1 MLPVTAA
8 MTPQETPAKAIAA
21 YDVRDEVRA
30 IRASMQNAEHPLT
43 LLVSGVH
50 GIGKTTLSHEL
61 SRRLGVR
68 QYVGLGTIVKTLI
81 EFDVPS
87 DTPGGT
93 GTMDNVVDLEDPA
106 AQLDAQARVICRVV
120 DRLVRTYHAQGVHC
134 LVEGVQLLP
143 KYLHLPE
150 GAIHLH
156 LAISGFDAYIRQV
169 REVNPHKYGPIT
181 EARVSTLAA
190 LDRALCAEMQ
200 ASAQVVILPHR
211 QPIPALVCD
220 AVRAIYNRTQ
230 GGTNTCSGI
239 K

>member
-1 MLPVTAA
+1 VR
-8 MTPQETPAKAIAA
+8 
-21 YDVRDEVRA
+21 DVRAEVRA
-30 IRASMQNAEHPLT
+30 IRERMKRGGHPLVI
-43 LLVSGVH
+43 LVSGVH

-61 SRRLGVR
+61 SRRLGVH
-68 QYVGLGTIVKTLI
+68 QCVGLGTIVKTLI

-87 DTPGGT
+87 DTPGGA

-169 REVNPHKYGPIT
+169 RDVNPHKYGPIT
-181 EARVSTLAA
+181 EPRISTLAA
-190 LDRALCAEMQ
+190 LDRVLSREMQ
-200 ASAQVVILPHR
+200 EAQEVVVLPHQR
-211 QPIPALVCD
+211 PVGGVVAE
-220 AVRAIYNRTQ
+220 AIRVIHERYVQ
-230 GGTNTCSGI
+230 GGGSDLCSGNE
-239 K
+239 

>member
-1 MLPVTAA
+1 M
-8 MTPQETPAKAIAA
+8 K
-21 YDVRDEVRA
+21 RGG
-30 IRASMQNAEHPLT
+30 HPLII
-43 LLVSGVH
+43 LVSGVH

-61 SRRLGVR
+61 SRRLGIR
-68 QYVGLGTIVKTLI
+68 QHVGLGTIVKTLI

-87 DTPGGT
+87 DTPGGA

-120 DRLVRTYHAQGVHC
+120 DRLVRTYHAQGVHS
-134 LVEGVQLLP
+134 LVEGVQLVP

-156 LAISGFDAYIRQV
+156 LAISDVDAYTRQV

-181 EARVSTLAA
+181 EARMSTLAA

-200 ASAQVVILPHR
+200 ASAQVTVLSHR

-220 AVRAIYNRTQ
+220 AIRAIYNRTTQ
-230 GGTNTCSGI
+230 GGTNACSG
-239 K
+239 KT

>member
-1 MLPVTAA
+1 VR
-8 MTPQETPAKAIAA
+8 
-21 YDVRDEVRA
+21 DVRAEVRA
-30 IRASMQNAEHPLT
+30 IRERMKRGGHPLVI
-43 LLVSGVH
+43 LVSGVH
-50 GIGKTTLSHEL
+50 GIGKTTLSHEV
-61 SRRLGVR
+61 SRRLGVH
-68 QYVGLGTIVKTLI
+68 QCVGLGTIVKTLI

-169 REVNPHKYGPIT
+169 RDVNPHKYGPIT
-181 EARVSTLAA
+181 EPRISTLAA
-190 LDRALCAEMQ
+190 LDRVLSREMQ
-200 ASAQVVILPHR
+200 EAQEVVVLPHQR
-211 QPIPALVCD
+211 PVGGVVAE
-220 AVRAIYNRTQ
+220 AIRVVHERYVQ
-230 GGTNTCSGI
+230 GGGSDLCSGNE
-239 K
+239 